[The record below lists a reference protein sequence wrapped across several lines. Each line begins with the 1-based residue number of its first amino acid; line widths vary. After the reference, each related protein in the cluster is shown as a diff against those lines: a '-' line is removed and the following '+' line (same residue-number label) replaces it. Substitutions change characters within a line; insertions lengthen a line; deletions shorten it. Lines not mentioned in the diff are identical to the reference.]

1 MRLFSRIL
9 QVFQRQPEID
19 WDDLEAMLVRGDLGI
34 RYSGELI
41 ELMRESGGKDIEA
54 VLETARRAIRERLP
68 ENPPRIE
75 VMPDGRPAVVL
86 VVGVNGSGKT
96 TSTAKLAAHLKGR
109 GHSVVLAAA
118 DTFRAA
124 AVEQLEVWG
133 RRLEVPVVKGPHGVD
148 PSSVCHE
155 ACQLARRENYQFL
168 ICDTAGRLHTRHN
181 LMSEL
186 EKIRRTV
193 GKGDPTAPH
202 HTLLVVDATTGSNAI
217 QQARE
222 FHKATPLS
230 GVIVTKLDG
239 SGKGGVVVGIH
250 QETGVPPV
258 FIGTGETAD
267 AFAPFDRDAFA
278 RDLL

>member
-19 WDDLEAMLVRGDLGI
+19 WEDLEAMLVRGDLGI
-34 RYSGELI
+34 RYSSELI
-41 ELMRESGGKDIEA
+41 ELMKNSSSKDIES
-54 VLETARRAIRERLP
+54 VLETARQAIRQSLP
-68 ENPPRIE
+68 EHPPRLQAL
-75 VMPDGRPAVVL
+75 PDGRPAIVL

-96 TSTAKLAAHLKGR
+96 TSTAKLAAYLKQH
-109 GHSVVLAAA
+109 GHSVVMAAA

-133 RRLEVPVVKGPHGVD
+133 RRLDVPVVKGPHGAD
-148 PSSVCHE
+148 PSSICHE
-155 ACQLARRENYQFL
+155 ACQLARRENYHFL
-168 ICDTAGRLHTRHN
+168 LCDTAGRLHTRHN

-258 FIGTGETAD
+258 FIGTGETAE
-267 AFAPFDRDAFA
+267 AFAPFNRETFA
-278 RDLL
+278 KELL

>member
-34 RYSGELI
+34 RFSGELI
-41 ELMRESGGKDIEA
+41 ERLQDEGGKDIA
-54 VLETARRAIRERLP
+54 SVLATARRIIGERLP
-68 ENPPRIE
+68 EHTPRLE
-75 VMPDGRPAVVL
+75 PLPDGRTVIVL

-96 TSTAKLAAHLKGR
+96 TSTAKLAAWLKQR
-109 GHSVVLAAA
+109 GHSVVMAAA

-133 RRLEVPVVKGPHGVD
+133 RRLDVPVVKGPHGAD

-155 ACQLARRENYQFL
+155 ACNLARREGARFL
-168 ICDTAGRLHTRHN
+168 LCDTAGRLHTRHN

-217 QQARE
+217 QQAKE
-222 FHKATPLS
+222 FNKATPLS
-230 GVIVTKLDG
+230 GIIVTKLDG
-239 SGKGGVVVGIH
+239 SGKGGVIVGIH
-250 QETGVPPV
+250 EETGVPPV
-258 FIGTGETAD
+258 FIGTGETAE
-267 AFAPFDRDAFA
+267 AFAPFDRDTFV